1 MGPQPKPMNR
11 LNLNFLS
18 FESRTSNPTVAP
30 ALFGVFILA
39 HLVVLF
45 AFLRFAF
52 PWTWQQQLSAGW
64 GAIILTCLACN
75 LVFCFGEFFFH
86 RYLLHIDSIKWLGKL
101 CYAHR
106 AHHKLTSIRFDD
118 RDNAVRSLYPIH
130 DLDHD
135 DSSTFP
141 PYALVMFFAFWTPFF
156 AVTAFSFPQFPILI
170 GGYVALAIAHF
181 LYETLHVLHHNPHEW
196 WEGKIKLPLLGTL
209 LHKMYGFHQA
219 HHANYHC
226 NMNIAG
232 FFGFPV
238 ADLALRTY
246 KQPDTLLIE
255 GAPGT
260 KAAARALTPQPRWP
274 VSAMDR
280 AVIKRRARMKKEE
293 DQRAIS
299 RQGRLAKQGPS
310 LPSAS

>member
-1 MGPQPKPMNR
+1 MNR

-30 ALFGVFILA
+30 VLFGVFILA

-118 RDNAVRSLYPIH
+118 RDNAVRSA
-130 DLDHD
+130 
-135 DSSTFP
+135 
-141 PYALVMFFAFWTPFF
+141 YA
-156 AVTAFSFPQFPILI
+156 IE
-170 GGYVALAIAHF
+170 ALQRH
-181 LYETLHVLHHNPHEW
+181 
-196 WEGKIKLPLLGTL
+196 
-209 LHKMYGFHQA
+209 
-219 HHANYHC
+219 
-226 NMNIAG
+226 
-232 FFGFPV
+232 
-238 ADLALRTY
+238 
-246 KQPDTLLIE
+246 
-255 GAPGT
+255 GAMHGSWLS
-260 KAAARALTPQPRWP
+260 AARVLRCNPWHPGGHDP
-274 VSAMDR
+274 V
-280 AVIKRRARMKKEE
+280 
-293 DQRAIS
+293 
-299 RQGRLAKQGPS
+299 PS
-310 LPSAS
+310 LTTVA